1 MNTIDRNLDIEML
14 IVVLRH
20 CSKEIYDAALSCDG
34 YVIARDEH
42 FDGNISKMIN
52 LMKRATELINLLYD
66 NNCTITELNVKEA
79 NNG

>member
-1 MNTIDRNLDIEML
+1 MSTTDRNLDIEML

-20 CSKEIYDAALSCDG
+20 CSKEIYDAASVCDG
-34 YVIARDEH
+34 YMIARDEH
-42 FDGNISKMIN
+42 FDGNISKRIS

-66 NNCTITELNVKEA
+66 NNCSITELNIKEA